1 VPKGSPKT
9 PLRNPS
15 LLTPKSLRRILQIT
29 DGITANNRQSRTDAR
44 NMRSIYSFPGMAE
57 QRYEIKQQ
65 ADGKWAVYDVSTG
78 LPTTVH
84 GFFTIDL
91 SREQADYLMDLL
103 KPPRCK
109 AKRRDWTLTE
119 ALGRRPSYSDNL
131 AIVKLEDATLPA
143 LSIEIFFQLGP
154 SAKQRA
160 ARAAM
165 NKAIVR

>member
-1 VPKGSPKT
+1 VPKGTPET

-44 NMRSIYSFPGMAE
+44 NMRSIYSFPPGMAE

-78 LPTTVH
+78 LPTMVH

-109 AKRRDWTLTE
+109 AKRRD
-119 ALGRRPSYSDNL
+119 
-131 AIVKLEDATLPA
+131 
-143 LSIEIFFQLGP
+143 
-154 SAKQRA
+154 
-160 ARAAM
+160 
-165 NKAIVR
+165 